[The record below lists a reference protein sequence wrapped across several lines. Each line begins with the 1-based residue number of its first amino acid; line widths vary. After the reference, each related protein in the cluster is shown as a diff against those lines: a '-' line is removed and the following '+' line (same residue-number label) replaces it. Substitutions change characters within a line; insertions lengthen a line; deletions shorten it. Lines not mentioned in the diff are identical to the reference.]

1 MNGGLGGIEPLIP
14 LFLIGIF
21 IVAPIAYWL
30 SPKMGARRWLWLVL
44 ALIPGIN
51 LFVLPLLTL
60 RALGAILDRMEDLKG
75 QLDSNS
81 N

>member
-1 MNGGLGGIEPLIP
+1 MNGGFGGIEPLIP
-14 LFLIGIF
+14 LFLIGVL

-30 SPKMGARRWLWLVL
+30 CPKMGARRWLWLVL

-60 RALGAILDRMEDLKG
+60 RALGTILDRMQDLKR
-75 QLDSNS
+75 
-81 N
+81 